1 MPDKKFNIQY
11 PCSVEKIGVS
21 LIFDTF
27 SIKITG
33 MKTVNQIS
41 ILLLFFLG
49 MFFPAKAQN
58 STFKSGSTMTKTVS
72 EITLEAS
79 KKIINYGLQLAAEKK
94 LNLSFAITDR
104 SGALLAF
111 ARMDDASLVT
121 IEVAI
126 QKARTAALLK
136 SPSKVFEDFVNNGQ
150 PSMATTPGILP
161 LQGGVPIIIN
171 NEIVGA
177 VGVSGSSGENDNAMA
192 KELANYLNK

>member
-1 MPDKKFNIQY
+1 
-11 PCSVEKIGVS
+11 
-21 LIFDTF
+21 
-27 SIKITG
+27 
-33 MKTVNQIS
+33 
-41 ILLLFFLG
+41 
-49 MFFPAKAQN
+49 
-58 STFKSGSTMTKTVS
+58 MTKTVS